1 MEETNGATSTTSTS
15 TPAST
20 TKATMKVYKIVLLG
34 QGGVG
39 KSGEHQI
46 IALVQGFLNINC
58 TFLFHCFVL
67 SIFVCIALLIIP
79 ITSFPQ
85 NVTFLSPGMCGNL
98 NNIIQVIFVCH
109 LNQVFFFLYLGE
121 NSRQ

>member
-15 TPAST
+15 TLAST

-46 IALVQGFLNINC
+46 IALFQVLKKNYRLLSYFIVLFC
-58 TFLFHCFVL
+58 LFLFVL
-67 SIFVCIALLIIP
+67 FCL
-79 ITSFPQ
+79 
-85 NVTFLSPGMCGNL
+85 
-98 NNIIQVIFVCH
+98 
-109 LNQVFFFLYLGE
+109 
-121 NSRQ
+121 